1 MHEPITQLQR
11 ALGDLE
17 SDIRYLQPDKM
28 RWTYIRK
35 ELIEKLDWCKEL
47 ARRVR
52 DESSDDEVITNGD
65 KKLKEMLGN

>member
-28 RWTYIRK
+28 RWTHNRK

-47 ARRVR
+47 ARKIR
-52 DESSDDEVITNGD
+52 DS
-65 KKLKEMLGN
+65 K

>member
-28 RWTYIRK
+28 RWTHNRK
-35 ELIEKLDWCKEL
+35 ELIEKLDWSKEL
-47 ARRVR
+47 ARKIR
-52 DESSDDEVITNGD
+52 DEDTHSR
-65 KKLKEMLGN
+65 

>member
-28 RWTYIRK
+28 RWTYNRK

-47 ARRVR
+47 ARKIR
-52 DESSDDEVITNGD
+52 DEDTHTR
-65 KKLKEMLGN
+65 

>member
-28 RWTYIRK
+28 RWTYNRK

-47 ARRVR
+47 ARKIR
-52 DESSDDEVITNGD
+52 DESSHD
-65 KKLKEMLGN
+65 

>member
-17 SDIRYLQPDKM
+17 SDIRYLQPDKL
-28 RWTYIRK
+28 RGTHNRK

-47 ARRVR
+47 ARKIR
-52 DESSDDEVITNGD
+52 DEDTHSR
-65 KKLKEMLGN
+65 

>member
-28 RWTYIRK
+28 RWTYNRK
-35 ELIEKLDWCKEL
+35 ELIEKLEWCKEL
-47 ARRVR
+47 ARKIR
-52 DESSDDEVITNGD
+52 DEDTQSR
-65 KKLKEMLGN
+65 

>member
-1 MHEPITQLQR
+1 MDEPITQLQR

-28 RWTYIRK
+28 RWTYNRK

-47 ARRVR
+47 ARKIR
-52 DESSDDEVITNGD
+52 DS
-65 KKLKEMLGN
+65 K